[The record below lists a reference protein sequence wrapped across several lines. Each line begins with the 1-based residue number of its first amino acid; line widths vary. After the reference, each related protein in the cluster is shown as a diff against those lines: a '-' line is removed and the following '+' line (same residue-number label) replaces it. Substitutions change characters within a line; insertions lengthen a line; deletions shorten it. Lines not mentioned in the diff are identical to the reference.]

1 MKMKYLSAAALL
13 LGLAACSNNETE
25 TTLTGKSNEA
35 LFRGS
40 IEGVHSRAY
49 DQTWEPT
56 DKIGISG
63 TSGDKEY
70 TNVCYNYA
78 GNSSETFTAA
88 GDKIYYQ
95 NDQPVE
101 FTAYYPWDESLTAAT
116 ALEAD
121 TWKQQD
127 QKTFDFLYAQ
137 ASGSKEQAVDF
148 TFTHQM
154 TKLVLIVKAGTD
166 MTYADVESAECSL
179 GNFLN
184 KGTFDR
190 TNGKATATGA
200 TEEKWTF
207 ANNTVNEE
215 YNTPTFT
222 KKEPEGTIAYT
233 LILFPQTFSP
243 IEGNLTFAATTGGN
257 EFSTEID
264 LSKVP
269 GNDGANELKPA
280 TQYNIT
286 INLNK
291 TGLTVGKSDIS
302 KWNEV
307 NYEINAGMSGQ
318 K

>member
-1 MKMKYLSAAALL
+1 MKMKYLPAAALL
-13 LGLAACSNNETE
+13 LGLASCSNNETE
-25 TTLTGKSNEA
+25 TILTGKSNEA

-49 DQTWEPT
+49 DQTWEAT

-70 TNVCYNYA
+70 TNVCYSYA
-78 GNSSETFTAA
+78 GNSGETFTAA
-88 GDKIYYQ
+88 GNKIYYQ

-116 ALEAD
+116 TLEAD

-166 MTYADVESAECSL
+166 MTYDDVESAECSL
-179 GNFLN
+179 GNFRN

-190 TNGKATATGA
+190 TDGKATATGA

-207 ANNTVNEE
+207 ANNKVEAA
-215 YNTPTFT
+215 YNTPTLN
-222 KKEPEGTIAYT
+222 KQEPERTIAYT
-233 LILFPQTFSP
+233 LILFPQTFSST
-243 IEGNLTFAATTGGN
+243 EGNLTFAATTGGN
-257 EFSTEID
+257 EFTTEID
-264 LSKVP
+264 LSDVS
-269 GNDGANELKPA
+269 GNNDANELKPG
-280 TQYNIT
+280 TQYNVT

-307 NYEINAGMSGQ
+307 EYEINAGMSGQ

>member
-1 MKMKYLSAAALL
+1 MKMKYLPAAALL
-13 LGLAACSNNETE
+13 LGLASCSNNETE
-25 TTLTGKSNEA
+25 TILTGKSNEA

-49 DQTWEPT
+49 DQTWEAT

-70 TNVCYNYA
+70 TNVCYSYA
-78 GNSSETFTAA
+78 GNSGETFTAA
-88 GDKIYYQ
+88 GNKIYYQ
-95 NDQPVE
+95 NEQPVE

-116 ALEAD
+116 TLEAD

-166 MTYADVESAECSL
+166 MTYDDVESAECSL
-179 GNFLN
+179 GNFRN

-190 TNGKATATGA
+190 TDGKATATGA
-200 TEEKWTF
+200 TEGKWTF
-207 ANNTVNEE
+207 ANNKVKTA
-215 YNTPTFT
+215 YNTPTLN
-222 KKEPEGTIAYT
+222 KQEQERTIAYT
-233 LILFPQTFSP
+233 LILFPQTFST
-243 IEGNLTFAATTGGN
+243 EGNLTFAATTGGN
-257 EFSTEID
+257 EFTTEID
-264 LSKVP
+264 LSEVS
-269 GNDGANELKPA
+269 GNDDANELKPG

-307 NYEINAGMSGQ
+307 EYEINAGMSGQ